1 MAAPG
6 AAGTP
11 RGRGWT
17 RLRRRPPVGR
27 AARAVRGGAG
37 AAPARP
43 RLGSR
48 SLCASPPPTA
58 RRADPGPRPPRR
70 APSPAPA
77 APASLRDPPGSPG
90 PQLLQSAPPPPSR
103 RRAPPL
109 PSIPPLPGA
118 RSSSRRPLPSPRPC
132 PRPAALTQ
140 RPQRRARRCDA
151 SRRALWALSPGAFAH
166 DAHGLEMLPSVQ
178 ETLRSHRVPGA
189 GRWTGNSCVPPER
202 RTPSVGVGTE
212 ALPLVTVSAPA
223 VK

>member
-17 RLRRRPPVGR
+17 RLRRRPPGGR
-27 AARAVRGGAG
+27 AARAARGGAG

-58 RRADPGPRPPRR
+58 RRADPGPRQPRR
-70 APSPAPA
+70 ARSPAPA
-77 APASLRDPPGSPG
+77 APACLRDPPGSPRA
-90 PQLLQSAPPPPSR
+90 PAPPVCAPSSLASPRPSSPLDPSPPR
-103 RRAPPL
+103 CPL
-109 PSIPPLPGA
+109 L
-118 RSSSRRPLPSPRPC
+118 RRRPLPSPRPC
-132 PRPAALTQ
+132 PRPATLTQ

-151 SRRALWALSPGAFAH
+151 SRRALWALSAGAFAH

-178 ETLRSHRVPGA
+178 ETLRRHRGPGA

-202 RTPSVGVGTE
+202 GTPSVGVGTE

-223 VK
+223 AK